1 MKSRNFWFTLYT
13 ILLIG
18 LVFIFLTEINVENT
32 KALSPIGIS
41 SEDNFQ
47 MVSSEFGKDF
57 ENFIQDKAKV
67 KIYDEEDGRLI
78 KFGDVNLKIKKKSEF
93 LEGIKEKIINITESL
108 DTFISENIL

>member
-1 MKSRNFWFTLYT
+1 MKSRNFWFTLYA

-41 SEDNFQ
+41 TEDNFQ

-57 ENFIQDKAKV
+57 EELPFAAERCHQMSISQNIFAKNHHTC
-67 KIYDEEDGRLI
+67 KTACSN
-78 KFGDVNLKIKKKSEF
+78 KCPSERCA
-93 LEGIKEKIINITESL
+93 S
-108 DTFISENIL
+108 

>member
-18 LVFIFLTEINVENT
+18 LVFIFLAEINVENT

-108 DTFISENIL
+108 GTFISENIL